1 MLISV
6 KVALIEGGKFIAS
19 LSHTNLNSV
28 MLYNQL
34 NILCRNENNVLSLFN
49 GIGADILCLSEQII
63 ISPDSEIKNECD
75 KKLDFLIRNIEECK
89 LVNFSDGII
98 GLLFLLI
105 YLEKHGLIITETGF
119 YDEFDDIIKHFI
131 DYSYHIGNYDLLNG
145 MLGAGVYYLEVT
157 ELFTEKVHILQ
168 NIIGKLKHL
177 MVNNTYW
184 RYTMEDINTSNK
196 DVVNLGF
203 LHGIPSIL
211 SFFMTCKQRGILNLP
226 DIELIYGMLKNFI
239 KYQIDF
245 KKNSYPN
252 YVFYDKNMQL
262 VVPNQETR
270 LGYCYGDLG
279 IIAMYLK
286 AYKTFEDKYFFNI
299 AKQML
304 EKIANRII
312 YENISN
318 DYFCHGI
325 SSVFYFVN
333 QFNGIISSLNG
344 RLFDS
349 LKKDLYNRLI
359 SVDFNQ
365 RSGGILTGYH
375 GIFLSLLSPTRSVAL
390 EKILLLK

>member
-1 MLISV
+1 MSWSLINSLTILFL
-6 KVALIEGGKFIAS
+6 AFFS
-19 LSHTNLNSV
+19 LS
-28 MLYNQL
+28 
-34 NILCRNENNVLSLFN
+34 
-49 GIGADILCLSEQII
+49 LSEANAW
-63 ISPDSEIKNECD
+63 PWNNK
-75 KKLDFLIRNIEECK
+75 
-89 LVNFSDGII
+89 
-98 GLLFLLI
+98 
-105 YLEKHGLIITETGF
+105 EKPILIITDKNPKGEFG
-119 YDEFDDIIKHFI
+119 YDEKII
-131 DYSYHIGNYDLLNG
+131 NY
-145 MLGAGVYYLEVT
+145 EV
-157 ELFTEKVHILQ
+157 FKK
-168 NIIGKLKHL
+168 N
-177 MVNNTYW
+177 
-184 RYTMEDINTSNK
+184 
-196 DVVNLGF
+196 
-203 LHGIPSIL
+203 
-211 SFFMTCKQRGILNLP
+211 QRIYF
-226 DIELIYGMLKNFI
+226 LIYNPKGFESNFI

-333 QFNGIISSLNG
+333 QFNGLISSLNEH
-344 RLFDS
+344 LFDS

-359 SVDFNQ
+359 SVDFNL

>member
-1 MLISV
+1 
-6 KVALIEGGKFIAS
+6 
-19 LSHTNLNSV
+19 

-63 ISPDSEIKNECD
+63 ISPDSEIKNECY
-75 KKLDFLIRNIEECK
+75 KKLDFLIRNIEECE

-119 YDEFDDIIKHFI
+119 YDEFDGIIKHFI
-131 DYSYHIGNYDLLNG
+131 NYSYRIGNYDLLNG
-145 MLGAGVYYLEVT
+145 MLGAGVYYLEMT
-157 ELFTEKVHILQ
+157 GLFTEKMHILQ
-168 NIIGKLKHL
+168 NIIGKLKNL
-177 MVNNTYW
+177 IVNNTYW
-184 RYTMEDINTSNK
+184 RYTMEGLNSSNK

-211 SFFMTCKQRGILNLP
+211 SFFMTCKQRGILNLS
-226 DIELIYGMLKNFI
+226 DVALIYKMLKNFI
-239 KYQIDF
+239 KFQINI
-245 KKNSYPN
+245 KTNSYPN
-252 YVFYDKNMQL
+252 YIFYDENMQL

-286 AYKTFEDKYFFNI
+286 AYKTFGDECFFNI

-304 EKIANRII
+304 EKIANRIT

-325 SSVFYFVN
+325 SSVFYFIN
-333 QFNGIISSLNG
+333 QFNAITSSSNEH
-344 RLFDS
+344 LFTS
-349 LKKDLYNRLI
+349 LKKELYKKLI
-359 SVDFNQ
+359 SIDFNQ
-365 RSGGILTGYH
+365 HPGGILTGYH
-375 GIFLSLLSPTRSVAL
+375 GIFLSLLSPNRSVAL
-390 EKILLLK
+390 DKILLLK

>member
-1 MLISV
+1 MFKSV
-6 KVALIEGGKFIAS
+6 KTTSIEGGKFIAS
-19 LSHTNLNSV
+19 LSHTNLNSE

-63 ISPDSEIKNECD
+63 ISPDSEIKNECY
-75 KKLDFLIRNIEECK
+75 KKLDFLIRNIEKCE

-119 YDEFDDIIKHFI
+119 YDEFDGIIKHFI
-131 DYSYHIGNYDLLNG
+131 NYSYRIGNYDLLNG
-145 MLGAGVYYLEVT
+145 MLGAGVYYLEMT
-157 ELFTEKVHILQ
+157 GLFTEKMHFLQ
-168 NIIGKLKHL
+168 NIIGKLKNL
-177 MVNNTYW
+177 IVNNTYW
-184 RYTMEDINTSNK
+184 RYTMEGLNSSNK

-211 SFFMTCKQRGILNLP
+211 SFFMTCKQRGILNLS
-226 DIELIYGMLKNFI
+226 DVALIYKMLKNFI
-239 KYQIDF
+239 NFQINI
-245 KKNSYPN
+245 KTNSYPN
-252 YVFYDKNMQL
+252 YIFYDENMQL
-262 VVPNQETR
+262 IVPNQETR

-286 AYKTFEDKYFFNI
+286 AYKTFGDECFFNI

-304 EKIANRII
+304 EKIANRIT

-325 SSVFYFVN
+325 SSVFYFIN
-333 QFNGIISSLNG
+333 LFNPIISSSNEH
-344 RLFDS
+344 LFTS
-349 LKKDLYNRLI
+349 LKKELYKKLI
-359 SVDFNQ
+359 SIDFNQ
-365 RSGGILTGYH
+365 HPGGILTGYH

-390 EKILLLK
+390 NKILLLK